1 MRNILSLI
9 VLLLF
14 TSSLWAVS
22 EKEIPENFTI
32 TTLDNGMDILI
43 IEDNSVPLVTIEFSV
58 RNGASTEPPEYDG
71 LSHLYEHMFFKS
83 NRDYPSQEAFM
94 NRVQELGIS
103 FNGTTS
109 IDKVN
114 YFVTLTKNNLIPGLE
129 FMNSAMR
136 YPSFDPEEMKK
147 ENPVVDAEF
156 ERAESNPM
164 FFLRKSAWENL
175 YGDLYSYKNT
185 IGDHDVILTATP
197 EKMRVI
203 QSKYY
208 YPNNTLL
215 SIAGDVNAEEILP
228 VIKKIYGDWEAA
240 DFTPSEKYPVPPF
253 ENLEESISFVEVQA
267 NAPAPIVMKNYIGPG
282 ALDELETTLAADVL
296 SYILGQ
302 QTSAWSKALK
312 DSGLARD
319 VYFGYFTNKNAGPIT
334 LQVVPNPDKIE
345 ECMKAVD
352 EQIAQ
357 MTNPSYFTDEEIQT
371 AKDLLII
378 EDTYGREKTSDFV
391 KTVSW
396 WWCVKD
402 MDAYLNY
409 EKYVN
414 AVTRKDIN
422 DYINKYITDKNSVT
436 GILVSEEM
444 REKYNIDRIFNIK

>member
-1 MRNILSLI
+1 MKKFTGLFGAFLLICVSL
-9 VLLLF
+9 L
-14 TSSLWAVS
+14 AS
-22 EKEIPENFTI
+22 EKDIPENFTI
-32 TTLDNGMDILI
+32 TKLDNGLEILI

-58 RNGASTEPPEYDG
+58 RNGASTEPADYDG
-71 LSHLYEHMFFKS
+71 LSHLYEHMFFKA

-94 NRVQELGIS
+94 NRVNELGIS

-114 YFVTLTKNNLIPGLE
+114 YFITLTKNNLQPGLE

-164 FFLRKSAWENL
+164 FFLRKSAWKHL

-215 SIAGDVNAEEILP
+215 SIAGDVKAEEILP
-228 VIKKIYGDWEAA
+228 MLEKIYGDWEAA
-240 DFTPSEKYPVPPF
+240 DFTPSEKYPTPAF
-253 ENLEESISFVEVQA
+253 EALKESKSFVEVQP
-267 NAPAPIVMKNYIGPG
+267 NAPSPIVMINYIGPG
-282 ALDELETTLAADVL
+282 AIDELQTTLAADVL
-296 SYILGQ
+296 SFILSQ
-302 QTSAWSKALK
+302 QTSAWSKALI

-345 ECMKAVD
+345 ECMKAVN
-352 EQIAQ
+352 EQLAKLRD
-357 MTNPSYFTDEEIQT
+357 PSYYTDEEMQT

-378 EDTYGREKTSDFV
+378 DDTYAREKTSAFV

-409 EKYVN
+409 ENYVN
-414 AVTRKDIN
+414 AVTRDDITA
-422 DYINKYITDKNSVT
+422 YVSKYIAGQNRVT

-444 REKYNIDRIFNIK
+444 REKYNIDTIFNIK

>member
-1 MRNILSLI
+1 MRKFVSLI
-9 VLLLF
+9 LFLLVVHF
-14 TSSLWAVS
+14 SWANG
-22 EKEIPENFTI
+22 EKDIPENFTI

-71 LSHLYEHMFFKS
+71 LSHLYEHMFFKA

-94 NRVQELGIS
+94 NRVNELGIS

-114 YFVTLTKNNLIPGLE
+114 YFITLTKNNLVPGLE

-164 FFLRKSAWENL
+164 FFLRKSAWKHL

-185 IGDHDVILTATP
+185 IGDHDVILAATP

-215 SIAGDVNAEEILP
+215 SIAGDVKAEEVLP
-228 VIKKIYGDWEAA
+228 IIKRIFDEWEAA
-240 DFTPSEKYPVPPF
+240 DFIPSEKYPVPAF
-253 ENLEESISFVEVQA
+253 DDLKESISFVELQP
-267 NAPAPIVMKNYIGPG
+267 NAPAPIIMRNYIGPG

-296 SYILGQ
+296 SFILSQ

-319 VYFGYFTNKNAGPIT
+319 VYFGYFTNKYAGPIT

-345 ECMKAVD
+345 ECIKAVD
-352 EQIAQ
+352 EQLAL
-357 MTNPSYFTDEEIQT
+357 MTQPSYFSDEEMQT

-378 EDTYGREKTSDFV
+378 DDTYGREKTSDFV

-409 EKYVN
+409 ENYVN
-414 AVTRKDIN
+414 AITREDIS
-422 DYINKYITDKNSVT
+422 DYIARYITGKNSVT
-436 GILVSEEM
+436 GVLVSEEM
-444 REKYNIDRIFNIK
+444 REKYNIDEIFNIK